1 MSVRATVS
9 ALALI
14 LATAPAATPVSWPL
28 AYAGRS
34 TNEMMNDKRTAPLI
48 RKRLPSAL
56 AERVIDALSG
66 PPNPLLVSG
75 NRYVAMSACVPH
87 FCPIKG
93 FFWLDTK
100 TGTGIGG
107 IFYEDTLRL
116 GSTDVSASAI
126 PASARAAV
134 VDWLTDEAL
143 VPAVVR
149 FARSNGAG
157 TVVDPS
163 GFQPRAR
170 YRPREGGPSFDC
182 ASASGVVRKAI
193 CADSA
198 LSAAD
203 LAMSES
209 FDEMRHGYA
218 TTGDRAEL
226 TAFQNAW
233 LRRRDAECAT
243 PSDVKACIMA
253 SFQTQRTALGKWLP
267 R

>member
-1 MSVRATVS
+1 MNLRATVS
-9 ALALI
+9 TLSLI
-14 LATAPAATPVSWPL
+14 LTTAPAAKPVSWPL

-34 TNEMMNDKRTAPLI
+34 TNELMNDKRAAPLI
-48 RKRLPSAL
+48 RKHLPPVL
-56 AERVIDALSG
+56 ARRVIDALSG
-66 PPNPLLVSG
+66 PPNPLLVLE

-100 TGTGIGG
+100 TGTGIGATL
-107 IFYEDTLRL
+107 YEDTLKL
-116 GSTDVSASAI
+116 GSIDISASAI
-126 PASARAAV
+126 PANARAAV

-143 VPAVVR
+143 APTVVR

-157 TVVDPS
+157 TALDPS
-163 GFQPRAR
+163 GFQPRPR
-170 YRPREGGPSFDC
+170 YRPRAGGPSFDC

-209 FDEMRHGYA
+209 FDEMRHGYP
-218 TTGDRAEL
+218 TMGSRAEL

-233 LRRRDAECAT
+233 LSRRDTECAT
-243 PSDVKACIMA
+243 ASDVKACITA
-253 SFQTQRTALGKWLP
+253 AFQTQKKNLGNWLP